1 MNKMTGKSWVKVAV
15 FEESNEA
22 QVLETFFKGKGID
35 ARTYDD
41 KILRLFLFLHP
52 PRTTFRVQ
60 VRHGFFKYAMDLLET
75 ESNVSALL
83 QKAIHCPDCGSLHV
97 EYPQMTR
104 KFFLPTLLLHL
115 GIIFRVIKHECYC
128 ENCHCIWNL
137 PERLSATRPVP
148 C

>member
-1 MNKMTGKSWVKVAV
+1 MNKMTGKTWVKVAI

-22 QVLETFFKGKGID
+22 QVLETFFKRKGID

-41 KILRLFLFLHP
+41 KVLRLFLFLRP

-75 ESNVSALL
+75 ESSASAFL
-83 QKAIHCPDCGSLHV
+83 QKAIHCPDCASLHV

-137 PERLSATRPVP
+137 PERLPATRPVP